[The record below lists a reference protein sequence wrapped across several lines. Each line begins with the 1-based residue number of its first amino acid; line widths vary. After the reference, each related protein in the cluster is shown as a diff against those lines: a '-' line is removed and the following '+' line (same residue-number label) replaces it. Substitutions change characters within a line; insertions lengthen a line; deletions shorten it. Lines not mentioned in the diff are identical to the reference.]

1 MSKLLSDNLIRLII
15 LFLKFYLFLQK
26 DEEVAALKKQILA
39 LETDKVNYQRLY
51 DAALASLNSLSSPT
65 SDMPSS
71 ETTLYMLQHPF
82 KEQTTS
88 AETVRVRSAEPPHLD
103 QELQPLPQSATQN
116 YYGSSVS
123 THSMTPD
130 QFEMIDSDKN
140 GSR

>member
-1 MSKLLSDNLIRLII
+1 M
-15 LFLKFYLFLQK
+15 
-26 DEEVAALKKQILA
+26 AALKKQILA
-39 LETDKVNYQRLY
+39 LETDKVNYQKLY

-71 ETTLYMLQHPF
+71 ETTLYTLQHPF
-82 KEQTTS
+82 KEETTS
-88 AETVRVRSAEPPHLD
+88 AETVRLTSTHLD
-103 QELQPLPQSATQN
+103 QELQPLPQSATHN